1 MEAVLGLDEVLGLEG
16 LSVWSLAGVLV
27 ALVVLGVL
35 TLDETGVEPV
45 AVLEL
50 TELRAPVQ

>member
-1 MEAVLGLDEVLGLEG
+1 MGLDEVLGLEG

-50 TELRAPVQ
+50 TELRTPVQ